1 MHKYKLET
9 QPANKK
15 TRKEERKR
23 KKERELKREMLVFPW
38 DINLGIL
45 SHPSKCYTCELLIP
59 QISLAC

>member
-23 KKERELKREMLVFPW
+23 KKERELKRER
-38 DINLGIL
+38 
-45 SHPSKCYTCELLIP
+45 C
-59 QISLAC
+59 